1 MHRIVFKAPGLKTT
15 GIFRA
20 GKMDFKVE
28 GLWNNETYFRPPWLT
43 DKKNFCILVAL
54 EWLGDSLVIASV
66 VKICALKNFAILTGK
81 H

>member
-1 MHRIVFKAPGLKTT
+1 MRRIVFKAPGLKTN

-28 GLWNNETYFRPPWLT
+28 GLWNTETYCRPPWLT
-43 DKKNFCILVAL
+43 DKKKFCILVAL

-66 VKICALKNFAILTGK
+66 VKICVLKNFAILTGK